1 MLLCTGF
8 CTSTGEEEENNSS
21 GNTSSSYGSS
31 PTHAHTIIPAI
42 TQNPRFTFSF
52 RSRGNARLNSSSLL
66 SSPFYGSRRPRRPTL
81 YSAP

>member
-21 GNTSSSYGSS
+21 GSTSSNYGSS

-66 SSPFYGSRRPRRPTL
+66 SSPFYGSRLPRSTTL

>member
-66 SSPFYGSRRPRRPTL
+66 SSPFYGSHRPHRPTL

>member
-31 PTHAHTIIPAI
+31 PTPAHTIIPAI

-66 SSPFYGSRRPRRPTL
+66 SSPFYGSRRPRSTTL